1 MNNLPAQQHIMDP
14 AAVVKD
20 VTAGPARY
28 ATTGFEYQ
36 LTLHFA
42 DGWGCTVA
50 ITGNR
55 ANVASQLRSLAMAM
69 EARL

>member
-1 MNNLPAQQHIMDP
+1 MNNLPAQQHVIDP

-28 ATTGFEYQ
+28 AMPGFQYQ
-36 LTLHFA
+36 ITLQFA

-55 ANVASQLRSLAMAM
+55 ASVANQLRSLARAM
-69 EARL
+69 EAKP